1 MVGKYLLSVSDL
13 IVSVTRHISQS
24 ALKNCM
30 TEPGGYAN
38 TASAKCTWLI
48 PLML

>member
-13 IVSVTRHISQS
+13 IVSVTIHISKS

-30 TEPGGYAN
+30 TKLGGCAN
-38 TASAKCTWLI
+38 TASVACIWLI